1 MSNEIQKAFDTI
13 QASDT
18 LKASTKQYIAE
29 QRHKRQGFF
38 HGSILSRAIPAF
50 ALLLCLL
57 SIGGYHLLQT
67 PVSYI
72 SMDINPSIELS
83 LNRFDRV
90 VQATAF
96 NDDGQ
101 LLLDAVSV
109 NGQTYTQAID
119 NLVTSETMRSY
130 LTEENILTFTVAS
143 TDTARERNLIS
154 GIEAAEA
161 NKNGCQHICRSANA
175 DMSLVQQ
182 AHQQGLSFGKYAAY
196 LELQTYDNTITVE
209 DCKNMTMR
217 EMNDYIGQCKAEQQH
232 HSQNSNKGN
241 NRAENRNG
249 NNGQGHH
256 GNRNNQQNG

>member
-13 QASDT
+13 KASDT
-18 LKASTKQYIAE
+18 LKASTKQYVAK

-38 HGSILSRAIPAF
+38 HGPMLSRVMPAF

-57 SIGGYHLLQT
+57 SVSGYHLLQT

-101 LLLDAVSV
+101 QLLDAVPV
-109 NGQTYTQAID
+109 NGQTYTKAID

-143 TDTARERNLIS
+143 TDTDRERNLIS
-154 GIEAAEA
+154 GIEAAEP
-161 NKNGCQHICRSANA
+161 NQNGCQHICRSANA

-217 EMNDYIGQCKAEQQH
+217 EMNDYIGQCKAGQQH
-232 HSQNSNKGN
+232 HNQDGNKDN
-241 NRAENRNG
+241 NHAGNRNG
-249 NNGQGHH
+249 NNVQGHH
-256 GNRNNQQNG
+256 GNQDNHQNR

>member
-13 QASDT
+13 KASDT
-18 LKASTKQYIAE
+18 LKASTKQYVAK

-38 HGSILSRAIPAF
+38 HGSTLSRAMPAF

-57 SIGGYHLLQT
+57 SVSGYHLLQT

-101 LLLDAVSV
+101 QLLDAVSV
-109 NGQTYTQAID
+109 NGQTYTKAID

-143 TDTARERNLIS
+143 TDTDRERNLIS
-154 GIEAAEA
+154 GIEAAEP
-161 NKNGCQHICRSANA
+161 NQNGCQHICRSANA

-182 AHQQGLSFGKYAAY
+182 AQQQGLSFGKYAAY

-217 EMNDYIGQCKAEQQH
+217 EMNDYIGQCKAGQQH
-232 HSQNSNKGN
+232 HNQNGNKDN
-241 NRAENRNG
+241 NHAGNRNG
-249 NNGQGHH
+249 NNVQGHH
-256 GNRNNQQNG
+256 GNQDNHQNR